1 MKKNYKPGKFFNLF
15 KKSSGQALAVFAM
28 LAIAPGQAV
37 SQQSYT
43 FTNAGATGR
52 LGPSQAQLNAAYASP
67 NNLNGLVT
75 SAAGV
80 QTMVVPTTGLYRIEL
95 WGASG
100 GQVATYSGLGSK
112 VIGEVNMTAGSTLKV
127 IVGQMGS
134 SYGTANS
141 DGGGGGSFVF
151 ENTTLLAAAGGGGGA
166 AQLTSTSQNANLSQT
181 TANNLPSQFGS
192 QGAGWNTN
200 GVHFT
205 YGIYTTVGQ
214 SAVNGGNGQA
224 GGQAGGWPGGTYGEG
239 GFGGG
244 GSSCSC
250 STGGGGGGGGYT
262 GGGGGSSGY
271 QSGTGG
277 SSYIIPAATNTT
289 ITQLTGFGHGKVI
302 VTSLCNVNISGA
314 TSICAGESTTLTSN
328 AVSGWNW
335 STGSTQPSIVVS
347 PSSTTSYTVGGIG
360 SLNNCISNIIVTV
373 KVNPLPVITGVVTPT
388 LLCAGSPATITA
400 AGAATYTWASG
411 PVSNTVTA
419 SPLVTSNISVMGTS
433 TAGCVNSGAIAVNVN
448 TIVVA
453 AAAQT
458 ICAGKS
464 AVMTASNGVSYLWNN
479 TLPFPSITV
488 APATSTVYT
497 VSGLDINNCI
507 TTTTVAVTVNTL
519 PNVTVNA
526 NRTTVCKGEQ
536 VTLTAAGAST
546 YSWNTTGTG
555 SSIVVTPLIDIP
567 YTYTVTGTD
576 ANQCSKDA
584 TVTINVQRCTG
595 INELQNGNEI
605 SVYPNPSNG
614 VFTIKAGA
622 AMTLNITNELG
633 QIVKTVVL
641 SENNKNEVNVSGL
654 STGIYFITG
663 ENNGTKINSKIS
675 VTK

>member
-15 KKSSGQALAVFAM
+15 KKRSNQALVLFA
-28 LAIAPGQAV
+28 LAIAPGQAI

-52 LGPSQAQLNAAYASP
+52 LGPTQGQLNTAYALPS
-67 NNLNGLVT
+67 NLNGLVT

-80 QTMVVPTTGLYRIEL
+80 QTMVVPNTGLYRIEL

-100 GQVATYSGLGSK
+100 GNVATYSGLGSK
-112 VIGEVNMTAGSTLKV
+112 VIGEVNLTAGSTLSV
-127 IVGQMGS
+127 LVGQMGS
-134 SYGTANS
+134 SYAPSYS
-141 DGGGGGSFVF
+141 DGGGGGSFVAQ
-151 ENTTLLAAAGGGGGA
+151 NATLLGAAGGGGGA
-166 AQLTSTSQNANLSQT
+166 AQSTSSNQNASLLQT
-181 TANNLPSQFGS
+181 TTNNLPSQFGS

-214 SAVNGGNGQA
+214 SFFNGGNGQA
-224 GGQAGGWPGGTYGEG
+224 GGQAGGWPGTNYGEG

-250 STGGGGGGGGYT
+250 STGGGGGGGGYA
-262 GGGGGSSGY
+262 GGGGGACCY
-271 QSGTGG
+271 FSGTGG
-277 SSYIIPAATNTT
+277 SSYILPAATNTS

-302 VTSLCNVNISGA
+302 ITSLCNVAINGA
-314 TSICAGESTTLTSN
+314 TSICAGQTTTLTST

-335 STGSTQPSIVVS
+335 STGSTQPSIVVT
-347 PSSTTSYTVGGIG
+347 PNTTTSYTVAGVG

-400 AGAATYTWASG
+400 YGANTYTWASG
-411 PVSNTVTA
+411 PVSNTATA
-419 SPLVTSNISVMGTS
+419 SPLVSSNIVVVGTS
-433 TAGCVNSGAIAVNVN
+433 TAGCVSTGAIAVNVN

-458 ICAGKS
+458 ICIGKS
-464 AVMTASNGVSYLWNN
+464 AFLTATNGVSYVWNQSI
-479 TLPFPSITV
+479 PFPGITV
-488 APATSTVYT
+488 SPATSTVYT
-497 VSGLDINNCI
+497 VSGVDINNCT
-507 TTTTVAVTVNTL
+507 TTTTVAVTVNQL
-519 PNVTVNA
+519 PNVSVTA

-555 SSIVVTPLIDIP
+555 ASIIVTPLIDIP
-567 YTYTVTGTD
+567 YTYTATGTD
-576 ANQCSKDA
+576 VNNCSKDA
-584 TVTINVQRCTG
+584 TVTISVQRCTG
-595 INELQNGNEI
+595 INELQSGEEI

-614 VFTIKAGA
+614 NFTIKSGV
-622 AMTLNITNELG
+622 AMILSITNELG
-633 QIVKTVVL
+633 QIVKTVSL
-641 SENNKNEVNVSGL
+641 TENNKNEVNISGL
-654 STGIYFITG
+654 SNGIYFITG
-663 ENNGTKINSKIS
+663 ENNGTKINKKIS